1 MYNPTMTTSY
11 PYGYGNYSMG
21 GSAFPQHNPRQVL
34 MVGGY
39 NGASMIQMGPNE
51 SVLAL
56 DESGTMVWLV
66 KTDGAGYKNIIQ
78 SYDII
83 PHEEKVQDLSSY
95 EERIQKLEDYISK
108 IQVQLGEI
116 NNGNT
121 TNSTSVATNTK
132 SVTILGQN

>member
-1 MYNPTMTTSY
+1 MYNPTITTAY

-21 GSAFPQHNPRQVL
+21 GSTFPQRDSRQVL

-95 EERIQKLEDYISK
+95 EERIKRLEDCISK
-108 IQVQLGEI
+108 IETQLGEI

-121 TNSTSVATNTK
+121 TNSASITTNTK
-132 SVTILGQN
+132 PVTILGQN

>member
-11 PYGYGNYSMG
+11 PYGYGNYSVSG
-21 GSAFPQHNPRQVL
+21 NSFPQRDPRQVL

-83 PHEEKVQDLSSY
+83 PHEEKTPDLSSY
-95 EERIQKLEDYISK
+95 EEDLNIL
-108 IQVQLGEI
+108 I
-116 NNGNT
+116 NNII
-121 TNSTSVATNTK
+121 K
-132 SVTILGQN
+132 IFILHFNFLF

>member
-1 MYNPTMTTSY
+1 M
-11 PYGYGNYSMG
+11 
-21 GSAFPQHNPRQVL
+21 

-66 KTDGAGYKNIIQ
+66 KTDGAGYKNVIQ
-78 SYDII
+78 AYDIN
-83 PHEEKVQDLSSY
+83 PHQQTHSPDFSVY
-95 EERIQKLEDYISK
+95 EERIKKLEDQASRLDK
-108 IQVQLGEI
+108 IEREIGEMRYATV
-116 NNGNT
+116 T
-121 TNSTSVATNTK
+121 TNSTSVIDATSTNTNTK